1 MHLDRVNMDN
11 GIEAKTNICRYGMN
25 AVSRTTYFGLSIMFL
40 TLIFFPKNSYS
51 QQNYD
56 WLNNVPSSVTSTPVY
71 SPDFEFLERMQSK
84 ANAQYERRLEIIQA
98 KADALYKKGRDEVI
112 AEIVYLNS
120 LNLVN
125 EYNSKKLELYK
136 STVDNYV
143 ETTAPSVD
151 YSQQSNVVRVINIVN
166 RYRDDKTIMDEI
178 ELLSKLSNEISL
190 LKNKNPETYRT
201 FPRYG
206 EIGAILKALKTCL
219 PQEISNL
226 ESQIISEKQ
235 GISTS
240 NASAS
245 FINAGEYYKQAQ
257 EKYKAGDF
265 KAALQAINKS
275 IENSQEHSAVFYF
288 RGFLYTNV
296 FHYYDEAIRDF
307 TRAFQMDPH
316 DKYSLLFRGQA
327 YEKTQKLTEA
337 LKDYTEAIKID
348 SLFLPAY
355 FSRALLKDDFGD
367 FIGAIKDYDFIIS
380 NDEGTKTWRNYLM
393 ATVYNNKGYGL
404 VNLGKYKQALPV
416 INRAIELGPDES
428 YIWGS
433 RGVLYYKTQQ
443 YKKCIADMTKALDLL
458 NEKKN
463 KAQDITMGQEKY
475 YYRGLAKIKTGEKKG
490 GCEDLSKAGEL
501 GMTGAYD
508 DIKRYCR

>member
-11 GIEAKTNICRYGMN
+11 VFETKNNFFYYSIS
-25 AVSRTTYFGLSIMFL
+25 AVSCTTYVRLSIMFI
-40 TLIFFPKNSYS
+40 TLVFFPKSIYA

-56 WLNNVPSSVTSTPVY
+56 WLNNVPSSVTSAPVY
-71 SPDFEFLERMQSK
+71 SPDFEFLERMQAK

-98 KADALYKKGRDEVI
+98 KASALYIKGRDEVI
-112 AEIVYLNS
+112 TEIAYLNS

-125 EYNSKKLELYK
+125 EYNCKKLDLYK

-143 ETTAPSVD
+143 ATTAPSVD
-151 YSQQSNVVRVINIVN
+151 YSQQSNVVKVINIVN
-166 RYRDDKTIMDEI
+166 RYRDDKTIIDEI

-201 FPRYG
+201 LPRYG

-219 PQEISNL
+219 PQEISKL

-235 GISTS
+235 VVSNS
-240 NASAS
+240 NASTS
-245 FINAGEYYKQAQ
+245 YMNADKYYKQAQ
-257 EKYKAGDF
+257 EKYNAGDF
-265 KAALQAINKS
+265 KAALQAVNKS
-275 IENSQEHSAVFYF
+275 IEISQEYSVVFYF

-296 FHYYDEAIRDF
+296 FHYYDEAVRDF
-307 TRAFQMDPH
+307 TRAFQMNPN
-316 DKYSLLFRGQA
+316 DKYSLLFRGEA

-337 LKDYTEAIKID
+337 IKDYTEAIKLD

-355 FSRALLKDDFGD
+355 FSRASLKKDFGD
-367 FIGAIKDYDFIIS
+367 FIGAIKDYDYIIS
-380 NDEGTKTWRNYLM
+380 NDEGTKTWKNYLM
-393 ATVYNNKGYGL
+393 ATVYNNKGYAL

-433 RGVLYYKTQQ
+433 RGVLFYKTQQ
-443 YKKCIADMTKALDLL
+443 YEKCISDMTKALELL
-458 NEKKN
+458 NEKKT
-463 KAQDITMGQEKY
+463 KAQDLTMGQIKY
-475 YYRGLAKIKTGEKKG
+475 YYRGLSKIKTGETKS

-508 DIKRYCR
+508 DIKTYCR